1 MDPIDKFLKQYS
13 YKFDKGYPDMDN
25 PKDKEMLF
33 EFVYKLT
40 EKKSILSEGEK
51 GYDDRIRFALRL
63 ENDEEIPLFNM
74 SEAGEGIYMKNC
86 LIKNTI
92 PTSGDKLIYVYDFLS
107 MWTFLIELMDTAEH
121 QSGTSYPS
129 LIYSHGMLPEDAPDK
144 QFEAESENDLE
155 WESEDEDLYDD
166 NAEDLWN

>member
-1 MDPIDKFLKQYS
+1 M
-13 YKFDKGYPDMDN
+13 YKIRVILDTKEDIIRTILVDDHLNLETLHFTIAKSFDFGGS
-25 PKDKEMLF
+25 EMASF
-33 EFVYKLT
+33 YRTDDEWN
-40 EKKSILSEGEK
+40 EG
-51 GYDDRIRFALRL
+51 
-63 ENDEEIPLFNM
+63 EEIPLFNM